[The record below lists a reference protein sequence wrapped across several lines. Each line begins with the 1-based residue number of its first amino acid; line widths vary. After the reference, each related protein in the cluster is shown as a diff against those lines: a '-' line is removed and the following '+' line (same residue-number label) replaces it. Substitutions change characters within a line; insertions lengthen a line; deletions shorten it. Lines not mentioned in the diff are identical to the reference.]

1 MWSAGRGRA
10 PCYTRYD
17 ALPPGAASMSDLQR
31 NLASLHDALRG
42 AQHLDADERAMLE
55 TVLADIRRVLE
66 GSSLQDASGSE
77 HGDALEG
84 AAVRLEAGHP
94 GLAGAIRS
102 VLDAL
107 GKAGI

>member
-1 MWSAGRGRA
+1 MSELQHTLQGLHEELRRA
-10 PCYTRYD
+10 ARLEPGDR
-17 ALPPGAASMSDLQR
+17 ALLE
-31 NLASLHDALRG
+31 SL
-42 AQHLDADERAMLE
+42 LD
-55 TVLADIRRVLE
+55 DIRRLLE
-66 GSSLQDASGSE
+66 MPQPAGAVEQAVATP

-94 GLAGAIRS
+94 GVAGAIRA

>member
-1 MWSAGRGRA
+1 
-10 PCYTRYD
+10 
-17 ALPPGAASMSDLQR
+17 MSELQQTLR
-31 NLASLHDALRG
+31 NLHEELRG
-42 AQHLDADERAMLE
+42 AQRLEPEDRAMLE
-55 TVLADIRRVLE
+55 TLLGDIQHVLE
-66 GSSLQDASGSE
+66 SSAALPAPAA

-94 GLAGAIRS
+94 GVAGAIRA

>member
-1 MWSAGRGRA
+1 MSELHHTLQGLHEELRRA
-10 PCYTRYD
+10 ERLEPDDR
-17 ALPPGAASMSDLQR
+17 ALLE
-31 NLASLHDALRG
+31 SLLG
-42 AQHLDADERAMLE
+42 
-55 TVLADIRRVLE
+55 DIRRLLE
-66 GSSLQDASGSE
+66 TTQSAPEAKLPTDAMP

-94 GLAGAIRS
+94 GVAGAIRA

>member
-1 MWSAGRGRA
+1 MSELHHTLQGLHEELRRA
-10 PCYTRYD
+10 DRLEPEDR
-17 ALPPGAASMSDLQR
+17 AL
-31 NLASLHDALRG
+31 
-42 AQHLDADERAMLE
+42 LE
-55 TVLADIRRVLE
+55 TLLGDIRRLLE
-66 GSSLQDASGSE
+66 APQAAAEPDQAAAPAAQ

-94 GLAGAIRS
+94 GVAGAIRA

>member
-1 MWSAGRGRA
+1 M
-10 PCYTRYD
+10 T
-17 ALPPGAASMSDLQR
+17 DLQR
-31 NLASLHDALRG
+31 TLRDLHTELGSAERLSPDDRAL
-42 AQHLDADERAMLE
+42 LE

-66 GSSLQDASGSE
+66 APAAAPAPGE

-94 GLAGAIRS
+94 GLAGAIRA

>member
-1 MWSAGRGRA
+1 MSELHQTLQGLHQELRRA
-10 PCYTRYD
+10 ERLEPDDR
-17 ALPPGAASMSDLQR
+17 ALLE
-31 NLASLHDALRG
+31 SL
-42 AQHLDADERAMLE
+42 LD
-55 TVLADIRRVLE
+55 DIRRLLE
-66 GSSLQDASGSE
+66 TPQAAPAAAKIADATA

-94 GLAGAIRS
+94 GVAGAIRA

>member
-1 MWSAGRGRA
+1 MSQLKQTLSDLHEELVRARQLGPEDRALLQSALEDIRH
-10 PCYTRYD
+10 
-17 ALPPGAASMSDLQR
+17 ALEGPLASGAA
-31 NLASLHDALRG
+31 A
-42 AQHLDADERAMLE
+42 
-55 TVLADIRRVLE
+55 
-66 GSSLQDASGSE
+66 E

-94 GLAGAIRS
+94 GVAGAIRA

>member
-1 MWSAGRGRA
+1 MSELQ
-10 PCYTRYD
+10 YT
-17 ALPPGAASMSDLQR
+17 LR
-31 NLASLHDALRG
+31 NLHDELQG
-42 AQHLDADERAMLE
+42 AQRLDPEDRAMLE
-55 TVLADIRRVLE
+55 TLLGDIRRVLE
-66 GSSLQDASGSE
+66 DSQSTPAPAQ

-94 GLAGAIRS
+94 GVAGAIRA

>member
-1 MWSAGRGRA
+1 
-10 PCYTRYD
+10 
-17 ALPPGAASMSDLQR
+17 MSDLKQTVH
-31 NLASLHDALRG
+31 SLHAELARAQQLGPEDRAL
-42 AQHLDADERAMLE
+42 LE
-55 TVLADIRRVLE
+55 SALADIRRALD
-66 GSSLQDASGSE
+66 SAPTAAPSGE

-107 GKAGI
+107 AKAGI

>member
-1 MWSAGRGRA
+1 MSELHHTLQGLHEELRRA
-10 PCYTRYD
+10 ERLEPDDR
-17 ALPPGAASMSDLQR
+17 ALLE
-31 NLASLHDALRG
+31 SL
-42 AQHLDADERAMLE
+42 LD
-55 TVLADIRRVLE
+55 DIRRLLE
-66 GSSLQDASGSE
+66 TTQSAPATAQTADATP

-94 GLAGAIRS
+94 GVAGAIRA

>member
-1 MWSAGRGRA
+1 
-10 PCYTRYD
+10 
-17 ALPPGAASMSDLQR
+17 MSDLTQTLRDLHGELQQAQR
-31 NLASLHDALRG
+31 LGPD
-42 AQHLDADERAMLE
+42 DRAMLE
-55 TVLADIRRVLE
+55 TVLGDIQRLLDSE
-66 GSSLQDASGSE
+66 SDAQTAVE

-94 GLAGAIRS
+94 GLASAIRS